1 MVLVDQSHQLLE
13 TVLGLKSLLFG
24 LSVLLSLFTVDL
36 QLGLVAILHLVL
48 FDFGCDKVSL
58 HPCDHVLVRSL
69 VHEMDVV
76 SLLNTLQGVLSV

>member
-1 MVLVDQSHQLLE
+1 MIDQSHQLLE
-13 TVLGLKSLLFG
+13 TVLGLKSLLLG
-24 LSVLLSLFTVDL
+24 LSVLLCLFTVDL